1 MSARAA
7 AALAL
12 LLAFGLAPSP
22 ARALTCTLAVNP
34 IDFGTLS
41 PLDAASADVSAGFTA
56 SCAAA
61 KNEIPG
67 AMGTTRTANICVSYD
82 NGSGGASAG
91 GNRQLAN
98 GGNNALFDVYTTA
111 ARGPT
116 HWGSRTGTPAGD
128 VAQAQFVLTKTPG
141 GGLTAPVVTSFTAY
155 ARLFAGQGLLPPGT
169 YASTLTITVDAFWND
184 VKSDCAP
191 GGATAGTVSAAQLAS
206 VIYQSECRVGT
217 INSIDF
223 GASGFLTSNL
233 DAASSVSVTCTNT
246 TPYRIGLDAGTGA
259 GATTALRKMTRTT
272 APFGTVDYGLYR
284 DLGRTLNWGNDTAAG
299 TDTQNGTGTGTAA
312 SYPIYGRVPAQP
324 TPRPGNY
331 LDTVVLSVVF

>member
-1 MSARAA
+1 VSARG

-12 LLAFGLAPSP
+12 LLALGLAPGP
-22 ARALTCTLAVNP
+22 ARALGCTLAANP

-41 PLDAASADVSAGFTA
+41 PLDAASADISSSFTA
-56 SCAAA
+56 SCTAA

-67 AMGTTRTANICVSYD
+67 GVGSTRTANICVSYD
-82 NGSGGASAG
+82 NGSGGASDG
-91 GNRQLAN
+91 GNRQLTSGAN
-98 GGNNALFDVYTTA
+98 AALYDVYTTA

-116 HWGSRTGTPAGD
+116 HWGSRTGTPAGE
-128 VAQAQFVLTKTPG
+128 VAQAQFAVAKTAG
-141 GGLTAPVVTSFTAY
+141 GGQTAPVVTTFTTY

-169 YASTLTITVDAFWND
+169 YASTLTITVEAFWDD
-184 VKSDCAP
+184 VKSDCGP
-191 GGATAGTVSAAQLAS
+191 GGAAEGTTSAAQLAS

-217 INSIDF
+217 ISSLDF
-223 GASGFLTSNL
+223 GASGFLTSSL
-233 DAASSVSVTCTNT
+233 DAASSVGVTCTST

-259 GATTALRKMTRTT
+259 GATTAVRKMTRTT

-299 TDTQNGTGTGTAA
+299 TDTRNGTGTGMAA

-324 TPRPGNY
+324 TPSPGSY
-331 LDTVVLSVVF
+331 LDTVVLSVAF